1 MGRVQCVNACRKMSR
16 HAFVASSVVPSLCHP
31 LSFTVRLFPFL
42 HRHRHRR
49 RHRSRHRYL
58 EPQHHHSHTSPIHCS
73 GRAPRPY
80 ASDDEQAMHSL
91 VRQVET
97 FSPARI
103 DDQANSIRTHIIQV
117 LNAVSKLSLSVSIT
131 PVYDALLHRGRLRG
145 YGSARRG
152 PHRLIVEQ
160 GCTSADGNGSAD
172 LSFNAHVS
180 ALGGGT
186 TTARPSLQEKAR
198 IARELPQR
206 TGLPLRALT
215 PEGRGRGRMD
225 DDAAGNRMF
234 NKLSSQ
240 GVQVVAVALL
250 WATSYLLRQYAVT
263 ASRASSPGPLL
274 ALIEVVRPLVLGAGF
289 TLTVD
294 QIALR
299 GLLFDSVYQR
309 LNPGYRNRIVAHEA
323 GHFLLAYL
331 FGLPVHKYT
340 LSAWDA
346 LRNQVPGQ
354 AATLFAD
361 DELAAS
367 LTQQRLGVSVVDRYA
382 VVAMAGLAAEALLF
396 GQATGG
402 DADVNGLVS
411 LLEGLQPAWR
421 QPDIRIQA
429 RWAVVVAVGVLRTER
444 AAYDGL
450 CAAMQDGR
458 ALGEC
463 VMTVESLLSSDGDVR
478 ALWAREGLTDEVDRW
493 AARERDMLADMKLM
507 EEQGE

>member
-1 MGRVQCVNACRKMSR
+1 MSR
-16 HAFVASSVVPSLCHP
+16 HAFIALSAVPSSQLHHP
-31 LSFTVRLFPFL
+31 LSFTALVFPFH
-42 HRHRHRR
+42 HRHRHRLR
-49 RHRSRHRYL
+49 LRHRARLRYI
-58 EPQHHHSHTSPIHCS
+58 QHHHHHSHTSPIYCS
-73 GRAPRPY
+73 ARAPPPS
-80 ASDDEQAMHSL
+80 ASDDEQAARSL
-91 VRQVET
+91 VCQVET
-97 FSPARI
+97 FSPAPA
-103 DDQANSIRTHIIQV
+103 DGQANSVRAHTVQV
-117 LNAVSKLSLSVSIT
+117 LNAVSELPLSVSIT
-131 PVYDALLHRGRLRG
+131 PVYDALFRRGWLRG
-145 YGSARRG
+145 YGSARHG

-160 GCTSADGNGSAD
+160 GCTSTDGNGSID

-180 ALGGGT
+180 ALGGAT
-186 TTARPSLQEKAR
+186 ATARPSLQEKAR
-198 IARELPQR
+198 VARELPQR
-206 TGLPLRALT
+206 TGLPLRSLT
-215 PEGRGRGRMD
+215 PEGRGSGGMN
-225 DDAAGNRMF
+225 DDATSNKMF
-234 NKLSSQ
+234 SKLSSQ
-240 GVQVVAVALL
+240 GVQVVVVALF
-250 WATSYLLRQYAVT
+250 WAMSYLLRQYALTV
-263 ASRASSPGPLL
+263 SRSSSPGPLL
-274 ALIEVVRPLVLGAGF
+274 ALMEVVRPLVWAAGF

-299 GLLFDSVYQR
+299 GLLFDSMYQS

-346 LRNQVPGQ
+346 RRNRVPGQ

-411 LLEGLQPAWR
+411 LLEGLQPAWL

-429 RWAVVVAVGVLRTER
+429 RWAVVVAIGVLRTER

-450 CAAMQDGR
+450 RAAMQEGR
-458 ALGEC
+458 GLGEC
-463 VMTVESLLSSDGDVR
+463 VMAIEARLSSDGDVR
-478 ALWAREGLTDEVDRW
+478 SRWVGGGPTDEAGRW
-493 AARERDMLADMKLM
+493 AARERDMLADMQLM
-507 EEQGE
+507 DEQGE